1 MVGIFDATFGMHA
14 GPTMATAPQPQGGYN
29 ISGVTVYNTRGPMK
43 KTELKHLLC
52 PLCNKC
58 VKDPVQVIVCGH
70 RYCKGCLDHYI
81 SDKYVS
87 KLRGRLSHL
96 CHVSTLVY
104 QITYIF
110 QQK

>member
-1 MVGIFDATFGMHA
+1 MYIIWRLSCIIIVATDFCIRPQSSKETHIPA

-70 RYCKGCLDHYI
+70 RYCKGCLDRFV
-81 SDKYVS
+81 SDK
-87 KLRGRLSHL
+87 
-96 CHVSTLVY
+96 
-104 QITYIF
+104 
-110 QQK
+110 